1 MNGVLKKDSSKEVFK
16 LEHLYKKDYE
26 GRPYKWGIS
35 IEQVGD
41 NEYRLKYS
49 YGVVSRTMTHSY
61 SDIIKP
67 KSKTIPGS
75 TSEFSVA
82 IKKAKSIYDRQ
93 LKKGYKYLSDIATEE
108 EIENNIDDLYNF
120 LTDRLPKYNTDVN
133 NVCKPMKCQKFQL
146 GKMKYYAI
154 LQPKINGVRC
164 IILYKE
170 VTESEGMFATTHK
183 QAVILSKEGLRY
195 NIKHIEDEFTKFYE
209 TIPQM
214 QNLVFDGELYI
225 KGKPVTTIGGA
236 ARNQYNEYH
245 KDLKFVCFDLAIPDI
260 TNKDR
265 DAIRFNTSYY
275 IRSYNPLDICDHNRF
290 DKIDKPVIFLNSIEV
305 HDDNEV
311 LDYRDICI
319 KEGYEGCVVRD
330 KDAEYCFGQRPMT
343 MMKCKKF
350 DDAEFEIVDIK
361 CRGNA
366 YEKVGFTIIYL
377 LKNDINDLQFECNGT
392 GTVEDKLDIFNNKDK
407 YIGKQATVKFYERTK
422 NGLPFHANVIAVR
435 DYETPNND

>member
-1 MNGVLKKDSSKEVFK
+1 MDTELKQDSHKTIFT
-16 LEHLYKKDYE
+16 LATLYKRDYR
-26 GRPYKWGIS
+26 GKPCKWEVS
-35 IEQVGD
+35 IEQSK
-41 NEYRLKYS
+41 NNNYRLAYK
-49 YGVVSRTMTHSY
+49 YGVVEQTTVVSHSDY
-61 SDIIKP
+61 I
-67 KSKTIPGS
+67 
-75 TSEFSVA
+75 
-82 IKKAKSIYDRQ
+82 KAKNIGKSNQTTLFDQAMKEAKSAHSRQ
-93 LKKGYKYLSDIATEE
+93 LKKGYKYIDDIATKEE
-108 EIENNIDDLYNF
+108 VLNNIDDLYHF
-120 LTDRLPKYNTDVN
+120 LDDKLPKYNTDAN

-146 GKMKYYAI
+146 GKMKYHAI

-170 VTESEGMFATTHK
+170 ITEGEGMFATTHK

-195 NIKHIEDEFTKFYE
+195 DIKHIEYEFTKFYE
-209 TIPQM
+209 NIPEA
-214 QNLVFDGELYI
+214 QNIVFDGELYI

-236 ARNQYNEYH
+236 ARNKYNEFH
-245 KDLKFVCFDLAIPDI
+245 KDIKFVCFDLAIPDI
-260 TNKDR
+260 SNANR
-265 DAIRFNTSYY
+265 DNIRFNMTYY
-275 IRSYNPLDICDHNRF
+275 INCYCPIDISDHHKF
-290 DKIDKPVIFLNSIEV
+290 DKVDKPVIFLNSIEV

-330 KDAEYCFGQRPMT
+330 KDAEYCFGQRPMS

-350 DDAEFEIVDIK
+350 DDAEFEIIDIK

-377 LKNDINDLQFECNGT
+377 LKNDINDLQFECNGS

-422 NGLPFHANVIAVR
+422 NGLPFHANVIAIR
-435 DYETPNND
+435 DYETPNNY